1 MDLIGTTPMNAP
13 NALTPPRWF
22 VVDDEAPL
30 LSLAT
35 MMLRQFSLAEV
46 RACADPREALGYMT
60 ATPAGLEL
68 VVTDLNMPGMSGL
81 ELARM
86 VREFAPQAKV
96 LLTTGNPTTLPGEQE
111 LRARA
116 PRKPGEQTGLMG
128 PNERQAVVLGV
139 PNTSQMIPRRAIQR

>member
-1 MDLIGTTPMNAP
+1 MNATH
-13 NALTPPRWF
+13 ALTPPRWF

-96 LLTTGNPTTLPGEQE
+96 LLTTGNPTTLPGEEE
-111 LRARA
+111 LRA
-116 PRKPGEQTGLMG
+116 
-128 PNERQAVVLGV
+128 LGV
-139 PNTSQMIPRRAIQR
+139 DLLLTKPYSYNELLLAVRRLCGTENFRLN